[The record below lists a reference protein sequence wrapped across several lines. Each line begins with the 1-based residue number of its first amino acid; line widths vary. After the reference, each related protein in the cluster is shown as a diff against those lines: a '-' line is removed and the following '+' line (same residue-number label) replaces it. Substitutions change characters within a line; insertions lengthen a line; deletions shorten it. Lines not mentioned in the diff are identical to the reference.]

1 MMAREL
7 RFHPNMEQKINGRF
21 GGALRCG
28 IVLAGG
34 DGRRLGDFV
43 RRELGITRPKQYIN
57 FIGKRS
63 LLEHTLHRAEKLIAP
78 ERLYTIVT
86 EHHLRNS
93 EVRRQLAQ
101 RPNKT
106 VIVQPENKD
115 TGPGLLLPLHHLH
128 GTYPRCT
135 VAVFPSDH
143 FIVEED
149 VFMVHVYLAF
159 RLVERD
165 PSRVVLLGIQPSDPE
180 AEYGYILPGRRIND
194 FSVLEISDVEQFIEK
209 PESSAARSIIRR
221 GGLWNSFVM
230 IFKPE
235 TLLNKIRQ
243 IATNLYR
250 PFRKIQNSLG
260 EAGHNDVVRDIYA
273 RLEPMNLSRIFL
285 ESLSSETSSGLTVMP
300 VRGVHWSDWGSKNRI
315 VESLMKAGFFDRFQK
330 TLIRNQRRLIAPL
343 RHQGEWFA
351 SQA

>member
-1 MMAREL
+1 MAREL
-7 RFHPNMEQKINGRF
+7 RFPPNMTHKYNDQI

-34 DGRRLGDFV
+34 DGTRLSDFV
-43 RRELGITRPKQYIN
+43 RRDFGSARPKQYIN

-93 EVRRQLAQ
+93 EVRKQLAP
-101 RPNKT
+101 RPDQT

-115 TGPGLLLPLHHLH
+115 TAPGLLLPLLHLH
-128 GTYPRCT
+128 HTYPQCT

-165 PSRVVLLGIQPSDPE
+165 PARVVLLGIQPTDPE
-180 AEYGYILPGRRIND
+180 GEYGYILPGRRIND
-194 FSVLEISDVEQFIEK
+194 FSVLEIAEVEQFIEK
-209 PESSAARSIIRR
+209 PESRTARSIMRR

-235 TLLNKIRQ
+235 NFLNKIRE
-243 IATNLYR
+243 IASNLYR
-250 PFRKIQNSLG
+250 PFRKIQNSLS
-260 EAGHNDVVRDIYA
+260 AARHQDVVRDVYA
-273 RLEPMNLSRIFL
+273 QLEPMNLSKFFL
-285 ESLSSETSSGLTVMP
+285 ESLSSDTSSGLTVMP
-300 VRGVHWSDWGSKNRI
+300 VRGVHWSDWGSKERI
-315 VESLMKAGFFDRFQK
+315 VASLMKAGLFNRYQ
-330 TLIRNQRRLIAPL
+330 TELIRDQRRLTAPL
-343 RHQGEWFA
+343 RRDRQSIATHA
-351 SQA
+351 

>member
-1 MMAREL
+1 MQ
-7 RFHPNMEQKINGRF
+7 QKFNDRIGS
-21 GGALRCG
+21 ALRCG

-43 RRELGITRPKQYIN
+43 RRELNSARPKQFIN

-78 ERLYTIVT
+78 ERLYTVVT

-93 EVRRQLAQ
+93 EVRRQLAP
-101 RPNKT
+101 RPEKT

-115 TGPGLLLPLHHLH
+115 TGPGLLLPLLHLH
-128 GTYPRCT
+128 RNYPQCT

-165 PSRVVLLGIQPSDPE
+165 PTRVVLLGIQPTEPE
-180 AEYGYILPGRRIND
+180 GEYGYILPGRRISD
-194 FSVLEISDVEQFIEK
+194 FSILEISDVERFIEK
-209 PESSAARSIIRR
+209 PESRTARSIIRR

-235 TLLNKIRQ
+235 IFLNKIRQ
-243 IATNLYR
+243 IASNLYR
-250 PFRKIQNSLG
+250 PFKRIQNSLG
-260 EAGHNDVVRDIYA
+260 AARHHNVVRNVYA
-273 RLEPMNLSRIFL
+273 QLEPMNLSRIFL
-285 ESLSSETSSGLTVMP
+285 ETLSSDTSSGLTVMP
-300 VRGVHWSDWGSKNRI
+300 VRGVHWSDWGSKDRI
-315 VESLMKAGFFDRFQK
+315 VASLMKAGFFDRYQ
-330 TLIRNQRRLIAPL
+330 TELIRDQRQRIAPL
-343 RHQGEWFA
+343 RRDRQSLATHA
-351 SQA
+351 